1 MSTGDEHQKSDSGR
15 GNSEL
20 LTLFL
25 CGDVM
30 TGRGIDQIL
39 PHPSHPEIHEGYI
52 KDATGYVDLAERVNG
67 PIPRGVDPAYIWG
80 DAIGE
85 LERVKPDVKIIN
97 LETSV
102 TRSDDYWK
110 GKGINY
116 RMHPENIGSI
126 TAAGIDICS
135 IANNHVLDWGYAGLR
150 ETLETLRK
158 AKIRW
163 AGAGMDLSE
172 AQAPAFF
179 EVEGKGRVV
188 LFAFGSPSSGVP
200 VNWGAAEQ
208 KPGINLLSGY
218 SDESIMRIRERVER
232 VKRARDVVVFS
243 VHWGGNW
250 GYGVPEGEVEF
261 AHRLID
267 DAGVDLVYGH
277 SSHHAK
283 GIEVYRERLILYGCG
298 DFLNDYE
305 GIGGYEGFR
314 DDLSLMYFAD
324 FNTLTGRLVRLEM
337 RPTKIKNFRVNLA
350 SREDAR
356 WLADV
361 LDREGKSF
369 GTRVK
374 KGRDNVLTLQWG
386 ESRGDHSSTP
396 DRSHSVP
403 EYLLS
408 HERLDGPMSRIDRKT
423 QSQRFR
429 NLRMLPA
436 RIAQV

>member
-1 MSTGDEHQKSDSGR
+1 MSAGDEHQKIDSGR
-15 GNSEL
+15 GYSGL

-39 PHPSHPEIHEGYI
+39 AHPSDPEIHEGYI

-67 PIPRGVDPAYIWG
+67 PIPRGVDPAYVWG

-116 RMHPENIGSI
+116 RMHPENIDSI

-135 IANNHVLDWGYAGLR
+135 LANNHVLDWGYAGLR

-158 AKIRW
+158 AKIKW
-163 AGAGMDLSE
+163 AGAGMDLFE
-172 AQAPAFF
+172 AEAPGFV
-179 EVEGKGRVV
+179 EVEGKGRVI

-200 VNWGAAEQ
+200 VNWGATEQ

-218 SDESIMRIRERVER
+218 SDESITRIREKVEM
-232 VKRARDVVVFS
+232 VKRSTDVVVFS
-243 VHWGGNW
+243 IHWGGNW

-267 DAGVDLVYGH
+267 DAGIDLVYGH

-283 GIEVYRERLILYGCG
+283 SIEVYRGRLILYGCG

-314 DDLSLMYFAD
+314 DDLGLMYFAD
-324 FNTLTGRLVRLEM
+324 FNPLTGRLVRLKM

-350 SREDAR
+350 SGEDAC

-396 DRSHSVP
+396 GKSFS
-403 EYLLS
+403 
-408 HERLDGPMSRIDRKT
+408 
-423 QSQRFR
+423 
-429 NLRMLPA
+429 
-436 RIAQV
+436 